1 MMDECECKRVSRDY
15 RLKFPDDLVVG
26 GENGESLNGQIWF
39 GAECLASG
47 SNIMNHEA
55 ESESLRPL
63 AKLLTQSM
71 QQIRTEIRYRL
82 LNIHSLAINN
92 QPSRIIEAMA
102 DKLEPFDALF
112 AHFEFE
118 YVRAMLPIKT
128 ADEIERLH
136 ELTVLFSEAVARSLK
151 KGLISQEDIDE
162 CHPHVLIA
170 IPRLAI
176 IYGLVHCQESPI
188 LRTSKDGR
196 QSHIFRPYYR

>member
-1 MMDECECKRVSRDY
+1 MMDECKCDRASRDY

-39 GAECLASG
+39 GAECLGSG

-55 ESESLRPL
+55 ESECLRPL
-63 AKLLTQSM
+63 AKQLTQSM
-71 QQIRTEIRYRL
+71 QQIRSEIRYRL
-82 LNIHSLAINN
+82 LNMDRHN
-92 QPSRIIEAMA
+92 QPSAIIKSMA
-102 DKLEPFDALF
+102 TKLAVFDELF
-112 AHFEFE
+112 TFFEYE

-128 ADEIERLH
+128 AEEIERLH

-151 KGLISQEDIDE
+151 RGLISQEDIDE

-176 IYGLVHCQESPI
+176 IYGLVHCEDSPI
-188 LRTSKDGR
+188 LRSVKDGK